1 MTWEEQKFGI
11 YITGSYRYIWSSL
24 KCQYIC
30 ITPHEENF
38 QVVIMTFKLIFVEDR
53 NTALSPWKDTLT
65 KGHSESSWHTLKK
78 FHYISLSFSHPY
90 HVYFLKKHFCLD
102 IFRNIFMG
110 KKKKVNC
117 TVHNPEK
124 RNKRR
129 KFSAVT
135 RTQKS
140 GKKKKD
146 SSFRKVKTGKS
157 YNN

>member
-11 YITGSYRYIWSSL
+11 YITGSYRYSWSSL

-110 KKKKVNC
+110 KKKKLIVL
-117 TVHNPEK
+117 
-124 RNKRR
+124 
-129 KFSAVT
+129 SI
-135 RTQKS
+135 TQKKETKEENFQQS
-140 GKKKKD
+140 QEPKKVEKKK
-146 SSFRKVKTGKS
+146 RQ
-157 YNN
+157 

>member
-53 NTALSPWKDTLT
+53 NTALSPWKDILT

-110 KKKKVNC
+110 KKKKLIGL
-117 TVHNPEK
+117 
-124 RNKRR
+124 
-129 KFSAVT
+129 SI
-135 RTQKS
+135 TQKKETKEENFQQS
-140 GKKKKD
+140 QEPKKVEKKKKT
-146 SSFRKVKTGKS
+146 VALGK
-157 YNN
+157 

>member
-53 NTALSPWKDTLT
+53 NTALSPWKDIST

-110 KKKKVNC
+110 KKKKLIVL
-117 TVHNPEK
+117 
-124 RNKRR
+124 
-129 KFSAVT
+129 SI
-135 RTQKS
+135 TQKKETKEENFQQS
-140 GKKKKD
+140 QEPKKVEKKK
-146 SSFRKVKTGKS
+146 RQ
-157 YNN
+157 

>member
-110 KKKKVNC
+110 GGEKKLIVLSITQKKETKEENFQQSQEPKKVEKKK
-117 TVHNPEK
+117 
-124 RNKRR
+124 R
-129 KFSAVT
+129 
-135 RTQKS
+135 Q
-140 GKKKKD
+140 
-146 SSFRKVKTGKS
+146 
-157 YNN
+157 